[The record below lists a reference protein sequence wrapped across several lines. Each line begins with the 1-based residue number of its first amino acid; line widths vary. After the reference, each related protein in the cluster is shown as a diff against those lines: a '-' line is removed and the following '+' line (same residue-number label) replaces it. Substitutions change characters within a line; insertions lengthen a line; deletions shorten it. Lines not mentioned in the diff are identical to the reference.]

1 MDAIGHGRKRLRH
14 PTLARQHIPS
24 SWFHEQRRYL
34 TTVPDHIRRGGRITV
49 DIRKGQRWRC
59 QNPGCRS
66 EIFVSASS
74 RAQGASNLRCSCGQ
88 IMKKPY
94 VRPGLNTFESVKEP
108 HPNLEAS
115 PS

>member
-1 MDAIGHGRKRLRH
+1 M
-14 PTLARQHIPS
+14 
-24 SWFHEQRRYL
+24 E
-34 TTVPDHIRRGGRITV
+34 
-49 DIRKGQRWRC
+49 IRKGERWRC
-59 QNPGCRS
+59 QNRNCEA
-66 EIFVSASS
+66 EILVLSASEVPD
-74 RAQGASNLRCSCGQ
+74 GTNPRCSCGQ